1 MGKRRV
7 LTLIAVLLLALPT
20 VGLATNGMN
29 LEGYGPIAGGMGGA
43 SLAYDNRTAATMN
56 NPATIAL
63 MSEGL
68 HLDVALGKL
77 GPSVDATVQTPTG
90 STLAESSGNAYYMP
104 ALGFMVRRGDL
115 GFGLGIFGQG
125 GMGTDYSTSAWL
137 ADPSMGANTALTT
150 GLVNRS
156 EVSVGRAIT
165 PFTYNISEKL
175 SLGVTADFVWAG
187 MDVQMAMSEAQFQ
200 DLANPQS
207 QVAGRASGSL
217 ANAFG
222 MMYEPFGGTGIQRLY
237 HAYFDF
243 SNDSDFTG
251 AAKGYGIAAKL
262 GAVYRPLPT
271 LSFGATYHTKTS
283 LSDLEAT
290 DAELSMGINVDP
302 GIFQGAPT
310 GNYMDMIVP
319 VSGEITVR
327 DFEWPA
333 MYGAGIA
340 YRPVPRVM
348 LALDVHRIAWSDV
361 MDDFRMTFKADDTP
375 ENGGF
380 AGLELDAVLFQGW
393 EDQTVIALGGA
404 VDVTDQFT
412 LRAGFN
418 GAKNPVPSKYLN
430 ALFPAIVENHI
441 TFGGGYLFG
450 TGSLDMS
457 MAFALETD
465 DTNPGNGTTIPPVKS
480 THSQFNWML
489 MYGHRF

>member
-1 MGKRRV
+1 M
-7 LTLIAVLLLALPT
+7 
-20 VGLATNGMN
+20 
-29 LEGYGPIAGGMGGA
+29 
-43 SLAYDNRTAATMN
+43 
-56 NPATIAL
+56 
-63 MSEGL
+63 
-68 HLDVALGKL
+68 
-77 GPSVDATVQTPTG
+77 
-90 STLAESSGNAYYMP
+90 
-104 ALGFMVRRGDL
+104 
-115 GFGLGIFGQG
+115 
-125 GMGTDYSTSAWL
+125 
-137 ADPSMGANTALTT
+137 
-150 GLVNRS
+150 
-156 EVSVGRAIT
+156 
-165 PFTYNISEKL
+165 
-175 SLGVTADFVWAG
+175 
-187 MDVQMAMSEAQFQ
+187 
-200 DLANPQS
+200 
-207 QVAGRASGSL
+207 AGRASGSL

-251 AAKGYGIAAKL
+251 AAKGYGLAAKL

-283 LSDLEAT
+283 LSDLEASE
-290 DAELSMGINVDP
+290 AELSMGINVDP

-319 VSGEITVR
+319 VSGEITVS

-333 MYGAGIA
+333 MYGVGVA

-348 LALDVHRIAWSDV
+348 LAMDVHRIGWSDV
-361 MDDFRMTFKADDTP
+361 MDDFRMTFQADDTP

-393 EDQTVIALGGA
+393 EDQTVIAVGGA
-404 VDVTDQFT
+404 VGVSDELT

-430 ALFPAIVENHI
+430 ALFPAIVENHL
-441 TFGGGYLFG
+441 TFGAGYLFG
-450 TGSLDMS
+450 TGSLDVS
-457 MAFALETD
+457 MAFGLETS
-465 DTNPGNGTTIPPVKS
+465 DTNPGNGSTVPPVES